1 MKKRKPERN
10 NFSAYRKGAEQKS
23 SAPFLFHS
31 HIIRKTHIEFI
42 KHGSFNGGVITV
54 DREKTSLNILK
65 FILFALIFVV
75 VGIGICT
82 LWSFIGKLA
91 VTGIDDVLAS
101 PEKELPVIIID
112 AGHGGSDLGATYQGR
127 QEKDDTLA
135 LTLAVGRLLA
145 EDPDIDVVYTRETD
159 MYDTPLVKA
168 RKANAANADYFISIH
183 RNSTP
188 VPNTYS
194 GVETLVYSKG
204 TRAEMLARNIA
215 SALSA
220 IGFADL
226 GTTERKNLT
235 VLKRTNMPAVI
246 VEVGYID
253 TPKDNAF
260 LDENFLAV
268 AHAIADG
275 IKKTVQ

>member
-1 MKKRKPERN
+1 M
-10 NFSAYRKGAEQKS
+10 A
-23 SAPFLFHS
+23 
-31 HIIRKTHIEFI
+31 
-42 KHGSFNGGVITV
+42 
-54 DREKTSLNILK
+54 
-65 FILFALIFVV
+65 VV
-75 VGIGICT
+75 V
-82 LWSFIGKLA
+82 L
-91 VTGIDDVLAS
+91 
-101 PEKELPVIIID
+101 D

-159 MYDTPLVKA
+159 VYDTPLVKA
-168 RKANAANADYFISIH
+168 RKANAANADYFVSIH

-188 VPNTYS
+188 VPSTYS
-194 GVETLVYSKG
+194 GVET
-204 TRAEMLARNIA
+204 LARNIA

>member
-1 MKKRKPERN
+1 M
-10 NFSAYRKGAEQKS
+10 A
-23 SAPFLFHS
+23 
-31 HIIRKTHIEFI
+31 
-42 KHGSFNGGVITV
+42 
-54 DREKTSLNILK
+54 
-65 FILFALIFVV
+65 VV
-75 VGIGICT
+75 V
-82 LWSFIGKLA
+82 L
-91 VTGIDDVLAS
+91 
-101 PEKELPVIIID
+101 D

-188 VPNTYS
+188 VPSTYS

-204 TRAEMLARNIA
+204 TRAETLARNIA

-268 AHAIADG
+268 ARAIADG

>member
-1 MKKRKPERN
+1 M
-10 NFSAYRKGAEQKS
+10 A
-23 SAPFLFHS
+23 
-31 HIIRKTHIEFI
+31 I
-42 KHGSFNGGVITV
+42 
-54 DREKTSLNILK
+54 
-65 FILFALIFVV
+65 VV
-75 VGIGICT
+75 
-82 LWSFIGKLA
+82 L
-91 VTGIDDVLAS
+91 
-101 PEKELPVIIID
+101 D
-112 AGHGGSDLGATYQGR
+112 AGHGGSDLGAAYQGR

-135 LTLAVGRLLA
+135 LTLAVGRLLS
-145 EDPDIDVVYTRETD
+145 EDPDIDVVYTRKTD
-159 MYDTPLVKA
+159 VYDTPLAKA
-168 RKANAANADYFISIH
+168 QKANAANADYFVSIH

-188 VPNTYS
+188 VPDTYS
-194 GVETLVYSKG
+194 GVETLVYSKE
-204 TRAEMLARNIA
+204 TRAETLARNIA

-260 LDENFLAV
+260 LDENFLTV
-268 AHAIADG
+268 ARAIADG

>member
-1 MKKRKPERN
+1 M
-10 NFSAYRKGAEQKS
+10 A
-23 SAPFLFHS
+23 
-31 HIIRKTHIEFI
+31 
-42 KHGSFNGGVITV
+42 
-54 DREKTSLNILK
+54 
-65 FILFALIFVV
+65 VV
-75 VGIGICT
+75 V
-82 LWSFIGKLA
+82 L
-91 VTGIDDVLAS
+91 
-101 PEKELPVIIID
+101 D

-159 MYDTPLVKA
+159 VYDTPLVKA
-168 RKANAANADYFISIH
+168 WKANVANADYFVSIH

-188 VPNTYS
+188 VPSTYS

-204 TRAEMLARNIA
+204 TLAETLARNIA